1 MQHDGNGNGTSPQ
14 AGEIIEP
21 DEPSEQDLEILNKR
35 ALGHSTHRLAREY
48 NLSIKEIHAALDRA
62 IPKIDAEYARRELGV
77 QLHLLDIMTI
87 PIAEKARTGDPPA
100 VAALMRLA
108 ERRSAVLG
116 WDVSPQFRR
125 DPVMLQV
132 EQAKEHQGTTTER
145 IRAALDRIAAGNPGG
160 PDPEQP
166 PPSTTPH

>member
-1 MQHDGNGNGTSPQ
+1 MQHNSNGNPTPDE
-14 AGEIIEP
+14 ATEIIEP

-48 NLSIKEIHAALDRA
+48 GLSIKEIHAALDRA

-125 DPVMLQV
+125 DPVVLQV
-132 EQAKEHQGTTTER
+132 EQAKEHQGTTTDR
-145 IRAALDRIAAGNPGG
+145 IKAALDRIAAGRAGM
-160 PDPEQP
+160 PDEEP